1 MKSYKQA
8 SKDTITRCFK
18 MTLAA
23 AGINTILRESVH
35 VRSYCSPYFPVFG
48 LNRMWENTD
57 QNNSEYVHF
66 TQCHYLSSSLN
77 KINFSKQ
84 GIFANVS

>member
-35 VRSYCSPYFPVFG
+35 VRSYSSPYFPVFG

-57 QNNSEYVHF
+57 
-66 TQCHYLSSSLN
+66 
-77 KINFSKQ
+77 
-84 GIFANVS
+84 